1 MGGARQSEKE
11 EVISMSKKRS
21 SNADIRKQVRKSGRT
36 VRRADRAIS
45 RAERK
50 NRKK

>member
-21 SNADIRKQVRKSGRT
+21 SNADIKKQVEKSKTTNENAGKA
-36 VRRADRAIS
+36 VGAEKKSRRR
-45 RAERK
+45 
-50 NRKK
+50 